1 MSHMYKRHVYIQDI
15 CNIYMCVC
23 ITCNIYKKYEY
34 IYIKDVTYILTYLL
48 LNVIL

>member
-1 MSHMYKRHVYIQDI
+1 MYIYKIYVKYI
-15 CNIYMCVC
+15 CVC